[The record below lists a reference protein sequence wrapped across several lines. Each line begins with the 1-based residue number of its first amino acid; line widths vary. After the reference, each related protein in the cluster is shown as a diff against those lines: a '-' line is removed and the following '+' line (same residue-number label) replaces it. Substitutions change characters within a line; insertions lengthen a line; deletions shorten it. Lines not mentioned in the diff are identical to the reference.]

1 MPKIS
6 ITEQGRQILHKFSKR
21 FTFGNRTMPREIYI
35 ILQVLEYALTGNQ
48 ALCSD
53 IESEFEKYFK
63 IALSEKL
70 VEIPH

>member
-1 MPKIS
+1 MPKIH
-6 ITEQGRQILHKFSKR
+6 ITSVGKSVLYKLSKR
-21 FTFGNRTMPREIYI
+21 FTFGNRAMPREIYI

-48 ALCSD
+48 SLCTE
-53 IESEFEKYFK
+53 IESEFQKYFK